1 MTFVLNPQQDAA
13 VRHVA
18 GPLLV
23 LAGAGSGKT
32 GVITRKIAWLIAQ
45 QQMLP
50 EKIAAITFTNK
61 AAREMR
67 HRLSDLLGKEI
78 ASQLLVCTFHSLGL
92 KIMLAEAKRLGYRS
106 GFSIFDT
113 QDSKAIIQELL
124 PGGSSPD
131 ATDRVRWQ
139 ISRWKSDGLTPDQ
152 IDDHPEMVAVYEGYQ
167 QQLLKFNAMDFDDLI
182 SLPVRL
188 LESDESVRLSWQQ
201 KIRYLLVDEYQ
212 DTNAIQ
218 YRMLRQLLDQRA
230 MITAVGDDDQSIYG
244 WRGAR
249 PENIDQFGVDFEQL
263 KIIKLE
269 QNYRSSRTILKAA
282 NALISHNPHT
292 IDKQLWSDLGDG
304 DPIRVLI
311 CRDAQHEAERV
322 VSSILEK
329 RFIGK
334 NDCGDFAVL
343 YRSNHQSR
351 VLEQAL
357 RAHRIPY
364 QLSGA
369 RSFFDRSEIKDVLTY
384 LRLVVNPNDDSAF
397 LRVINTPRRSLGAST
412 IGHIATH
419 AERFDCSMMTAAR
432 SLACQS
438 GLPGRALI
446 VLKRFL
452 EWLDGLSRHS
462 EGQSAAMLAAR
473 IIEDTDYEDWLLKS
487 SRDAVQAE
495 RRIEAVADLMKWLKG
510 MDQGLSLSESLQQL
524 ALSNQDDDEPSEE
537 AVHLMTLHA
546 AKGLE
551 FPHVYMVGV
560 ESGILPHQNSID
572 EGTLEEERR
581 LMYVGVTRAQRTL
594 CLSYSRHRRRFGET
608 EKAEPSPFLEEMPAE
623 LMHWEGRDTESD
635 EAASRKT
642 ASAHLAD
649 MKAMFDD

>member
-1 MTFVLNPQQDAA
+1 MSFQLNSQQDAA

-32 GVITRKIAWLIAQ
+32 GVITRKIAWLISQ
-45 QQMLP
+45 QKMLP

-67 HRLSDLLGKEI
+67 HRLSSLLGKEV

-92 KIMLAEAKRLGYRS
+92 KIMLAEGKRLGYRS

-113 QDSKAIIQELL
+113 QDSKAIVQELL

-131 ATDRVRWQ
+131 ALDRVRWQ

-152 IDDHPEMVAVYEGYQ
+152 IEEHPEMVAVFEGYQ
-167 QQLLKFNAMDFDDLI
+167 EQLLKFNAMDFDDLI

-188 LESDESVRLSWQQ
+188 LESEEQVRLSWQQ

-218 YRMLRQLLDQRA
+218 YRMLRQLLDQRG

-249 PENIDQFGVDFEQL
+249 PENIDQFGVDFQDL

-292 IDKQLWSDLGDG
+292 IEKQLWSDLGDG

-322 VSSILEK
+322 VSGVLEK

-334 NDCGDFAVL
+334 NDYGDFAVL

-351 VLEQAL
+351 LLEQAL
-357 RAHRIPY
+357 RSHRIPY

-384 LRLVVNPNDDSAF
+384 LRLMVNPNDDSAF
-397 LRVINTPRRSLGAST
+397 LRVINTPRRSLGVSTVGHVAS
-412 IGHIATH
+412 H
-419 AERFDCSMMTAAR
+419 AERQGCSMMTAAR

-438 GLPGRALI
+438 GLSGRALI

-452 EWLDGLSRHS
+452 EWVDRLSRRT
-462 EGQSAAMLAAR
+462 EGQSAAVLAQQV
-473 IIEDTDYEDWLLKS
+473 IDDTDYEDWLLKS
-487 SRDAVQAE
+487 SRDAVQAD
-495 RRIEAVADLMKWLKG
+495 RRIEAVADLMKWLNG
-510 MDQGLSLSESLQQL
+510 MDQSLSLSESLQQL
-524 ALSNQDDDEPSEE
+524 ALSNQDDDEPSAE
-537 AVHLMTLHA
+537 AVHLMTIHA

-551 FPHVYMVGV
+551 FPHVFMVGV
-560 ESGILPHQNSID
+560 ESGNLPHQNSID

-594 CLSYSRHRRRFGET
+594 CLSYSRHRRRFGEI
-608 EKAEPSPFLEEMPAE
+608 EKAEPSQFLDEMPAE

-642 ASAHLAD
+642 ANAHLAD